1 MSRGNILKYLCISY
15 AVLKVINCKPVQT
28 VYNVDMAKKKIND
41 PLPVTDGEPRTKIL
55 ANGAVYDLD
64 KKRIVANPNGGSHA
78 ITSERA
84 SEWASEKQARK
95 RAVMAQAANE
105 AVQRDD
111 WRAHGDLAYVAAIA
125 DTAMMIA
132 TTPDSPKAIEAGRF
146 LLRETGLSQEDT
158 ATAPAAAFV
167 AGAGA
172 MADTILR
179 VMRDVLSIQDKIRAT
194 DDTVIDVT

>member
-1 MSRGNILKYLCISY
+1 
-15 AVLKVINCKPVQT
+15 
-28 VYNVDMAKKKIND
+28 MAKKKIND
-41 PLPVTDGEPRTKIL
+41 PLPVTDAEPRTKIL
-55 ANGAVYDLD
+55 KNGAVYDLD
-64 KKRIVANPNGGSHA
+64 KGRIVANPGGGTAA
-78 ITSERA
+78 IRSDNA
-84 SEWASEKQARK
+84 SEYHAKRQERK
-95 RAVMAQAANE
+95 REVMIAAANE

-146 LLRETGLSQEDT
+146 LLRETGLAQEDT
-158 ATAPAAAFV
+158 TQAPAAAFV

-179 VMRDVLSIQDKIRAT
+179 VMRDVMTIQDKIHET
-194 DDTVIDVT
+194 KSEVIDITP